1 MTPAA
6 VRTDLRRWASDGTPY
21 IVGGTIVASLGAY
34 LFQVIGARA
43 LGEVGGAAAFDPVSA
58 LLTVHFLIF
67 TVLLLPVE
75 QFEIRRITLDR
86 TGGAAAV
93 AWVIAAGAVGATAFT
108 YFTRSHYFDGN
119 PWYALIGFVTVAG
132 NALMALARGRL
143 AGVRRFRAY
152 GLVSGVVATVRVL
165 LAVVFLRW
173 AATGPNVGWALALAP
188 FVVLAWVPFRRVGP
202 ADRPRQSE
210 GAGRFLTG
218 FVLASAASQVLLL
231 LAPMAV
237 GILADEPGLMSVV
250 FVTFQLFR
258 LPIVMTQ
265 NLMARLLPPFT
276 SMAAAG
282 RDDLLRR
289 WVLRFAAGA
298 VALTPPAAAA
308 GGLLGPAVVR
318 LLFGAEFEPTWE
330 VAALA
335 AAGAVL
341 AAISLLAGQVLV
353 ARGRTMLLAASW
365 VLAFAVAVAVL
376 FLPMGEAGTLV
387 CWSFVLG
394 EVAALAAILVF
405 ALRRQAS
412 PAQ

>member
-1 MTPAA
+1 MIPAA
-6 VRTDLRRWASDGTPY
+6 ARADLRRWASDGTPY
-21 IVGGTIVASLGAY
+21 IVGGTIVASLGSY
-34 LFQVIGARA
+34 LFQIIGARA
-43 LGEVGGAAAFDPVSA
+43 LADVGGPAAFDPVSA
-58 LLTVHFLIF
+58 LLTVHFLVF

-75 QFEIRRITLDR
+75 QFEIRRVTLDR

-93 AWVIAAGAVGATAFT
+93 AWVIAAGALGATGFT
-108 YFTRSHYFDGN
+108 YFTRDHFFDGN
-119 PWYALIGFVTVAG
+119 AWYALIGFVTVAG

-165 LAVVFLRW
+165 LAIAFLQW

-188 FVVLAWVPFRRVGP
+188 FVVLAWLPFRRVGEP
-202 ADRPRQSE
+202 GRPRQSE

-289 WVLRFAAGA
+289 WAVRFAGA
-298 VALTPPAAAA
+298 AAVLAPLAAA
-308 GGLLGPAVVR
+308 GGGWLGPPVVR
-318 LLFGAEFEPTWE
+318 LLFGAEFRPTWE

-335 AAGAVL
+335 ATGAVL

-365 VLAFAVAVAVL
+365 VLAFAVAVAAL
-376 FLPMGEAGTLV
+376 FLPLGEAGARV

-394 EVAALAAILVF
+394 EAAALAAILAF
-405 ALRRQAS
+405 TLRRTAAA
-412 PAQ
+412 AQ